1 MADKTIESIYASAI
15 VIDEAYVTT
24 SGSASRIDMTA
35 ALAAQ
40 AASSAAALAAAN
52 AAQVTANAAVA
63 KADVQQFNVNHVD
76 LIDTSTAG
84 TYTFVARFAG
94 TLVSA
99 SAVLDGMTTAV
110 DACSVAVDISGSAVT
125 LAAPLS
131 FAALSAAGTTVST
144 TVTAPTGVFVVGSR
158 IRITTTSA
166 NTAKTFAGVSLGYTR
181 A

>member
-1 MADKTIESIYASAI
+1 MALVASASEVKRSRRAVGRGAERQPGLTFPGSLPSPRMADKTIESIYASAI

-84 TYTFVARFAG
+84 TYTFIAEFAG
-94 TLVSA
+94 TN
-99 SAVLDGMTTAV
+99 
-110 DACSVAVDISGSAVT
+110 
-125 LAAPLS
+125 P
-131 FAALSAAGTTVST
+131 F
-144 TVTAPTGVFVVGSR
+144 TGGG
-158 IRITTTSA
+158 A
-166 NTAKTFAGVSLGYTR
+166 
-181 A
+181 

>member
-1 MADKTIESIYASAI
+1 MADTRIESIYASAI

-24 SGSASRIDMTA
+24 SGSASEIDMTA

-63 KADVQQFNVNHVD
+63 KADVQQFTVD
-76 LIDTSTAG
+76 SVDMINTQTG
-84 TYTFVARFAG
+84 RTYTFVARFAG

-144 TVTAPTGVFVVGSR
+144 TVTTPTGVFVVGSK

-166 NTAKTFAGVSLGYTR
+166 NTAKTFAGGSLGYTR
-181 A
+181 T